1 MTKFLGGFSN
11 DIHGLIYL
19 DTSLFNG
26 TESAVH
32 IPPAHKAEHQP
43 REIIP
48 KPAILLAR
56 ILEFESTAR
65 PNLSIYGNKSI
76 EQLVPRPHGSEL
88 I

>member
-1 MTKFLGGFSN
+1 MS
-11 DIHGLIYL
+11 L

-32 IPPAHKAEHQP
+32 IPPAHEAEHQP
-43 REIIP
+43 REIIS
-48 KPAILLAR
+48 KPAIILAR

-65 PNLSIYGNKSI
+65 PNLSIYGNKPI
-76 EQLVPRPHGSEL
+76 EQLVPHPHGSES